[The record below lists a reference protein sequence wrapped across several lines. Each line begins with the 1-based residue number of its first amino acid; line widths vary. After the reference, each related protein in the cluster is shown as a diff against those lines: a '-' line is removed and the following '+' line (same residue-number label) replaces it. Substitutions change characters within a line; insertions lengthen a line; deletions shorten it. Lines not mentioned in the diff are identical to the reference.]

1 MRCFSIR
8 QPRTRISTASGC
20 LIEKQRTT
28 PDAYPLSLNSLRLAC
43 NQSTNRDP
51 VVDYDEATVSEALR
65 RLALRGWTRLTSGAG
80 SRARKYR
87 QLMPEALGV
96 DDGELALLGVLMLR
110 GAQTPGEL
118 KQRSER
124 LHGFADLG
132 AVQAALDAPG
142 RARLRRP
149 SRASAGAEGAALR
162 AAARRL
168 RGGGAG
174 RRWRRGAGDGDPGG
188 EGGAGTAAAASVP
201 VPNAGPGL
209 VPAEDRLT
217 RLERELG
224 ELRAELGSLREA
236 LGEG

>member
-1 MRCFSIR
+1 MEPDAVEIR
-8 QPRTRISTASGC
+8 VVGC
-20 LIEKQRTT
+20 LIEKRHTT

-51 VVDYDEATVSEALR
+51 VVDYEEATVAEALR
-65 RLALRGWTRLTSGAG
+65 RLALRGWTRLASGAG

-87 QLMPEALGV
+87 HLMPEALGV

-124 LHGFADLG
+124 LHDFADLA
-132 AVQAALDAPG
+132 AVQEALDRLVECG
-142 RARLRRP
+142 YVARHERRP
-149 SRASAGAEGAALR
+149 GQKELR
-162 AAARRL
+162 YEQLLGGLEPATVSAAAV
-168 RGGGAG
+168 AE
-174 RRWRRGAGDGDPGG
+174 P
-188 EGGAGTAAAASVP
+188 AAAD
-201 VPNAGPGL
+201 L

-217 RLERELG
+217 RLERELA
-224 ELRAELGSLREA
+224 ELRSELASLREA